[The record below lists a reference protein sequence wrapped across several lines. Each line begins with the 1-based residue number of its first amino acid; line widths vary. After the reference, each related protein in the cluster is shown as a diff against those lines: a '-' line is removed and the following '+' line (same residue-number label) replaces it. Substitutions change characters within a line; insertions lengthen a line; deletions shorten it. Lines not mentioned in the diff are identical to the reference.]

1 MSGAQRMVRV
11 AKLKRLVSCADEKLE
26 SIACEKRLKKKKK
39 RKKEH
44 IVVCEK
50 KDAREPLPFVQ
61 WNYIANII
69 RLYTSRPGLCT
80 TTRSHIEI
88 RHRVIVSPI
97 FDLLKVS
104 AHMVALVVR
113 PVPLL
118 TLLRVE
124 GEDVNVRETHEV
136 HTKDLD
142 TMI

>member
-26 SIACEKRLKKKKK
+26 SIACKKRLK
-39 RKKEH
+39 KKEH

-69 RLYTSRPGLCT
+69 TLYTSRPGLCT

>member
-26 SIACEKRLKKKKK
+26 SIACKKRLKKK
-39 RKKEH
+39 E
-44 IVVCEK
+44 
-50 KDAREPLPFVQ
+50 DAREPLPFVQ